1 MDSVHKGFTL
11 IELMIVVA
19 IVGILA
25 AIALPPYQSYVIRSK
40 VSEALAAMGACK
52 TSIADYVSNRG
63 SLPTDLTASGCAN
76 STTQYVN
83 GVDVTDGV
91 VTVTLRSLTEL
102 GAASGATL
110 TLTPA
115 AVSANLSVT
124 TWTCASA
131 GGSPIPPKYLP
142 GSCR

>member
-1 MDSVHKGFTL
+1 MKRIQQGFTL

-25 AIALPPYQSYVIRSK
+25 AVAIPAYQSYVIRSK

-52 TSIADYVSNRG
+52 TSIADYAANKG
-63 SLPTDLTASGCAN
+63 SLPTDITASGCTNAA
-76 STTQYVN
+76 TQYVSS
-83 GVDVTDGV
+83 VDVSEGV
-91 VTVTLRSLTEL
+91 VTVTLASLGEL

-115 AVSANLSVT
+115 AISTNLSIT
-124 TWTCASA
+124 AWTCAA
-131 GGSPIPPKYLP
+131 GTIPAKYLP